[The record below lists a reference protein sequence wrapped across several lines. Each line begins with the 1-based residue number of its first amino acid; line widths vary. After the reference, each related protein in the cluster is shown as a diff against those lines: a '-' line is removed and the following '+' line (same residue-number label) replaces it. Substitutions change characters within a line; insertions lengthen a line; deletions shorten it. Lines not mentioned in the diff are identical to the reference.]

1 MRRGTE
7 TDMGNKYVIIGGGVA
22 SIGCIEGIRKLDCEG
37 DITLVTAEK
46 YKTYCRP
53 LISYLLEGKTS
64 VEKMK
69 YRPDEFYDKNKV
81 RVLTSVKAEKL
92 DAQNKTVA
100 LSDGSLLTYDKLLC
114 ATGSTPFVPPF
125 EGLDTVEKKFSFMT
139 LDDALELEKNIDDSS
154 RVFIVGAGLI
164 GLKCAEGLHGRVQSI
179 TVCDLAPQVLA
190 SILDADGASI
200 IAKKLE
206 DSGIK
211 LMMGDTAVKFS
222 ENLAVMKSGEIVPF
236 DVLVL
241 AVGVRAGIALVRDA
255 GGKVGRGICTEPD
268 MSTSLPDVWAAGD
281 CAESYDI
288 TTDSNRVLAILPNAY
303 IQGEC
308 AGRNMAGGN
317 CDFNNAIP
325 MNSIG
330 FFGLHIA
337 TAGAYTGEIYEE
349 RENGGLKRL
358 YIKDNKLVGFII
370 IGNVTRAG
378 IYTSLI
384 RTKTPLDSIDFEM
397 IKKFP
402 SLMAFSGKNRLKML
416 GGVV

>member
-1 MRRGTE
+1 
-7 TDMGNKYVIIGGGVA
+7 MGNKYVIIGGGVA

>member
-1 MRRGTE
+1 MSFTIKTTSGCWT
-7 TDMGNKYVIIGGGVA
+7 GV
-22 SIGCIEGIRKLDCEG
+22 R
-37 DITLVTAEK
+37 
-46 YKTYCRP
+46 
-53 LISYLLEGKTS
+53 
-64 VEKMK
+64 
-69 YRPDEFYDKNKV
+69 
-81 RVLTSVKAEKL
+81 AEKL
-92 DAQNKTVA
+92 DAEAKTVA
-100 LSDGSLLTYDKLLC
+100 LSDGGTLRYDKLLC

-125 EGLDTVEKKFSFMT
+125 EGLGTVEKQFSFMT
-139 LDDALELEKNIDDSS
+139 LDDALELAKNIDASS
-154 RVFIVGAGLI
+154 HVFIVGAGLI
-164 GLKCAEGLHGRVQSI
+164 GLKCAEGLHGRVGSI

-190 SILDADGASI
+190 SILDADGAAI

-211 LMMGDTAVKFS
+211 LMLGDTATKFNG
-222 ENLAVMKSGEIVPF
+222 NLAIMKSGEIVTF

-268 MSTSLPDVWAAGD
+268 MRTSLPDVWAAGD

-288 TTDSNRVLAILPNAY
+288 TTDSARVLAILPNAFM
-303 IQGEC
+303 QGEC
-308 AGRNMAGGN
+308 AGFNMAGGKK
-317 CDFNNAIP
+317 DFTNAIP

-330 FFGLHIA
+330 FFGSHIA
-337 TAGAYTGEIYEE
+337 TAGSYTGEIYEE
-349 RENGGLKRL
+349 RVDGGLKRL
-358 YIKDNKLVGFII
+358 YIKDNRLVGFII

-384 RTKTPLDSIDFEM
+384 RTKTPLDAIDFDM

-402 SLMAFSGKNRLKML
+402 SLMAFSKKNRLKML